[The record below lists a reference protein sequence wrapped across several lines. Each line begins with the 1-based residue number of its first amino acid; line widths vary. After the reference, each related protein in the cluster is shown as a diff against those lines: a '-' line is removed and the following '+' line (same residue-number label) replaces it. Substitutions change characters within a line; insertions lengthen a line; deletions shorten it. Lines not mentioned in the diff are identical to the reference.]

1 MPVLLTNRLERESIA
16 DTCSEHYC
24 LYPININGNIS
35 YECILKHRKFSKY
48 DSFVSILFN
57 VNHEEDIAMHSFT
70 ICRKYMV
77 KRLIHDIF
85 HIFPHTTSA
94 LNCVLG

>member
-1 MPVLLTNRLERESIA
+1 MTLYGSLIVNST

-57 VNHEEDIAMHSFT
+57 VNHEEDIAMHSFSQYHFT
-70 ICRKYMV
+70 FSVI
-77 KRLIHDIF
+77 
-85 HIFPHTTSA
+85 
-94 LNCVLG
+94 